1 MKEKNKNYQFD
12 DNNWGILEGDYNSF
26 YKGTVWIP
34 VNESFVAAQAG
45 TGDKFTSQTGL
56 QMNIQ
61 DQYLKLGS
69 QAAINLNITTKQPR

>member
-1 MKEKNKNYQFD
+1 MKERNKNYQFD

-45 TGDKFTSQTGL
+45 TGDKFTS
-56 QMNIQ
+56 
-61 DQYLKLGS
+61 
-69 QAAINLNITTKQPR
+69 